1 MSKVIL
7 IASNSKKED
16 VSLMIVLNSL
26 MEKNGLSMAQLS
38 KNTGLAFT
46 TIKRLCTDPLCNP
59 TLGSVEKIAEFFG
72 IRQTQLMGI
81 EPIDGDGTNGY
92 QPNFQ
97 TWENVPIISLQQLI
111 KWPNNIDEIRS
122 EKLTPFV
129 KTDFEINEKTFALK
143 AMDETLEPK
152 FSSGT
157 ILIFDPNKDY
167 KNKDYVV
174 LLIKGKKLPQ
184 VRQILVDGPD
194 VYIKTINPEF
204 SSNQP
209 VKLEKNSFAILGV
222 LIQAKSNYF

>member
-1 MSKVIL
+1 MSKVIP
-7 IASNSKKED
+7 IASNAKKEG

-46 TIKRLCTDPLCNP
+46 TIKRLCTDPACNP

-81 EPIDGDGTNGY
+81 EPIDGDGINGY

-97 TWENVPIISLQQLI
+97 TWENIPIISLQQLI
-111 KWPNNIDEIRS
+111 RWPNNIDEIRS
-122 EKLTPFV
+122 AKLTQFV
-129 KTDFEINEKTFALK
+129 KTDLEVNEKTFALK

-157 ILIFDPNKDY
+157 ILIFDPDKDY

-174 LLIKGKKLPQ
+174 LLIQGKELPQ
-184 VRQILVDGPD
+184 VRQILIDGPD
-194 VYIKTINPEF
+194 VYMKTINPEF
-204 SSNQP
+204 SGNRP
-209 VKLEKNSFAILGV
+209 VKLEKKAFTILGV